1 MQDGGLN
8 ISLELKL
15 LAQFGQQFPILCLI
29 INFLDCLGHFNAWLL
44 VVSWLVE
51 VGRMLFS
58 PDDKAQPE
66 YLHLPQL
73 WSGEFPFLP
82 LCSFTC
88 HPLPLFFLH
97 HSLCTP
103 SCFLFSTHILDHQF
117 APLRRIGLASDWC
130 TGPRSRTA
138 SSLLHWSTISL

>member
-1 MQDGGLN
+1 M
-8 ISLELKL
+8 
-15 LAQFGQQFPILCLI
+15 
-29 INFLDCLGHFNAWLL
+29 INFLGCLGHFNAWLL
-44 VVSWLVE
+44 VVSLRLVQE
-51 VGRMLFS
+51 GRMLCN

-73 WSGEFPFLP
+73 WSGEFSLLP

-103 SCFLFSTHILDHQF
+103 SCFLFLTDVLDHQ
-117 APLRRIGLASDWC
+117 LVSLTRIGLAPDWC
-130 TGPRSRTA
+130 TGPGPGPPLPSYIGPQYSCDCECCL
-138 SSLLHWSTISL
+138 SSLGCSHCWK